1 MANPKSSKRRGV
13 EPRTRPNLLMARC
26 KPNAAHSPK
35 HTGNNNNNNNSHY
48 NNSNNN
54 NTTPRITRRNYNN
67 RKSTENNEI
76 KAKHKK
82 KSECDGV
89 GLVWIRREGRTVG
102 KGGTIF
108 SSLSDFLLFR
118 VKEITMK
125 NVL

>member
-35 HTGNNNNNNNSHY
+35 HTGNNNNNNNNATNNSHY

-54 NTTPRITRRNYNN
+54 NTRPRITRRNYNNN

-82 KSECDGV
+82 KSECDGGDSV
-89 GLVWIRREGRTVG
+89 DKEDRENRGEGRY
-102 KGGTIF
+102 
-108 SSLSDFLLFR
+108 DF
-118 VKEITMK
+118 
-125 NVL
+125 